1 MASAWRNFKNIFFI
15 ICTYVR
21 PNGPARAKILPRF
34 QFEGKTD
41 V

>member
-1 MASAWRNFKNIFFI
+1 MEEIGNLHFTVN
-15 ICTYVR
+15 TR
-21 PNGPARAKILPRF
+21 PNGPVRAKVLPRF